1 MLRKKS
7 AKAGKNAMN
16 ETVAT
21 DEAVQGV
28 LREPSTEK
36 EEPSKAAKKKKF
48 GLFSKS
54 KRKNAS
60 TPQKN
65 ATTTTNNNNKNTM
78 LTPDTLIEVGND
90 DSYGDYDVH
99 NLSSDHVVSIVP
111 VGRQASPPGK
121 LPVRTEEEL
130 HETLTWAR
138 SLLAELDMADAD
150 AGSDE
155 EAEGTELILPS
166 PKYEVGNDESVDEKD
181 KVKDTVVKDEP
192 AIEKKTVET
201 EKNEKTESEG
211 QTETDEKKP
220 AEEEDNEDTTGGD
233 SQKPT
238 PKEDE
243 NNMEEKDA
251 VVVDVEEKEDAV
263 VVVVNEEKKDAV
275 VVVVNEEKKD
285 EEVDPRNSSV
295 VEDVQGDQQQQPQNS
310 ATKVAVKILTAAFS
324 CTGEDANNCADNIGT
339 TLYKNAMGRRRDSI
353 DLDEMFDERTGSEF
367 LHGMLNVGYTLVY
380 HIAVDED
387 SWVGRTVNL
396 VFRPGV
402 CNSKTIVEPV
412 IEWNTMVGG
421 KSNFV
426 ETKTLNL
433 LNIDA
438 VATSNAHEAGD
449 DKDHK
454 SSILPASFPVPSKP
468 PTNAKNDVSI
478 GMCSL
483 SFPPRAGEDEFDCFF
498 TVTSQDGEIHL
509 FEALNSED
517 CLHVVAGI
525 RYSAQRL
532 SRLLVE
538 GDVNALLS
546 DFYDNSREP
555 AESCLPPNE
564 VMNRLSNAFLDG
576 L

>member
-1 MLRKKS
+1 MKLLRKKS

-28 LREPSTEK
+28 LQEPSTAK
-36 EEPSKAAKKKKF
+36 EEPSKAAKKKF

-211 QTETDEKKP
+211 QP
-220 AEEEDNEDTTGGD
+220 
-233 SQKPT
+233 KPT
-238 PKEDE
+238 RRNPQKKKTTKIQP
-243 NNMEEKDA
+243 EET
-251 VVVDVEEKEDAV
+251 V
-263 VVVVNEEKKDAV
+263 
-275 VVVVNEEKKD
+275 
-285 EEVDPRNSSV
+285 RS
-295 VEDVQGDQQQQPQNS
+295 
-310 ATKVAVKILTAAFS
+310 LH
-324 CTGEDANNCADNIGT
+324 
-339 TLYKNAMGRRRDSI
+339 RRR
-353 DLDEMFDERTGSEF
+353 T
-367 LHGMLNVGYTLVY
+367 
-380 HIAVDED
+380 
-387 SWVGRTVNL
+387 
-396 VFRPGV
+396 
-402 CNSKTIVEPV
+402 KTI
-412 IEWNTMVGG
+412 WRKKTM
-421 KSNFV
+421 
-426 ETKTLNL
+426 
-433 LNIDA
+433 
-438 VATSNAHEAGD
+438 
-449 DKDHK
+449 
-454 SSILPASFPVPSKP
+454 
-468 PTNAKNDVSI
+468 
-478 GMCSL
+478 
-483 SFPPRAGEDEFDCFF
+483 
-498 TVTSQDGEIHL
+498 
-509 FEALNSED
+509 
-517 CLHVVAGI
+517 
-525 RYSAQRL
+525 
-532 SRLLVE
+532 
-538 GDVNALLS
+538 LLS
-546 DFYDNSREP
+546 MSKRKKTP
-555 AESCLPPNE
+555 SSSL
-564 VMNRLSNAFLDG
+564 
-576 L
+576 